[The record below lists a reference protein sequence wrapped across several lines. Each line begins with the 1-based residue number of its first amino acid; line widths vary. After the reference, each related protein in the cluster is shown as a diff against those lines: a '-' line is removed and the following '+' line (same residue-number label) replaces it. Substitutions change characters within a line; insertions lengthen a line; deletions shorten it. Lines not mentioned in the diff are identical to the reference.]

1 MARVTLT
8 DVSRQAGVSRSTASL
23 VVNDSPTIPKST
35 KDRVRAAM
43 SELGYV
49 YNRQAAQLRNQRSM
63 TIGLLVTEVRN
74 QYFGELVMALEES
87 VYDAGY
93 TLLVCYSR
101 DDVDHQQAQLSR
113 LLERGVDGLVVLP
126 AAETTTGQI
135 NELLRAADP
144 VPCVFF
150 ARHFGV
156 PHDYVGADNRRAGEL
171 LGRHIAAIGARTVA
185 LVGGPRATSAGLERL
200 EGFRAGI
207 EGTSVRIDPPDRIAS
222 LTNVAGG
229 SAATAALL
237 DGGDLP
243 DAIIAYSDVVAAGAY
258 AELHERGLRPGED
271 IAVAAFDDIPGSDRM
286 IPPLTTVATFPT
298 SIGHQCAALLL
309 DRITGAQPDRPDAE
323 HILVEPKLRIRASTV
338 SWRHGR

>member
-1 MARVTLT
+1 MARVTLA
-8 DVSRQAGVSRSTASL
+8 DVSRRAGVSRSTASL

-63 TIGLLVTEVRN
+63 TVGLLVTEVRN
-74 QYFGELVMALEES
+74 QYFGELVMALEEA
-87 VYDAGY
+87 VYEAGY

-101 DDVDHQQAQLSR
+101 DDVTHQQAQLSR

-126 AAETTTGQI
+126 AAETTAEQI
-135 NELLRAADP
+135 NDLLGAAAHI
-144 VPCVFF
+144 PCVFF

-156 PHDYVGADNRRAGEL
+156 DHDYVGADNRRAGEL

-185 LVGGPRATSAGLERL
+185 LVGGPRATSAGMERL
-200 EGFRAGI
+200 EGFRTGIAG
-207 EGTSVRIDPPDRIAS
+207 TAVRIEPSERIAS

-243 DAIIAYSDVVAAGAY
+243 DAIVAYSDVVAAGTY
-258 AELHERGLRPGED
+258 AELHSRGLRPGED

-286 IPPLTTVATFPT
+286 IPPLTTVATFPST
-298 SIGHQCAALLL
+298 IGQRCASLLL
-309 DRITGAQPDRPDAE
+309 DRIAGTPAGGPDVE
-323 HILVEPKLRIRASTV
+323 HVLIEPKLRIRASTV